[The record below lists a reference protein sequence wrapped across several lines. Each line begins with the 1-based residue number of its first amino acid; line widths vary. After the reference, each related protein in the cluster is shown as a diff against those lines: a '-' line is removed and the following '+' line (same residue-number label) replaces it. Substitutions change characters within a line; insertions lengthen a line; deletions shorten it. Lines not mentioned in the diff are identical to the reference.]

1 MTKAPPLRFDIDA
14 LRELAGDKVF
24 ARGLAYHQG
33 GQVTILA
40 IDPTRVVARV
50 SGSED
55 YRAVLTGSGSN
66 IGGDCSCPAFVDYG
80 FCKHLVAAALT
91 ANESTE
97 ADDGTLERIHRHL
110 LSLGPD
116 VLAAMILDLAERDEG
131 LFRRLEMESA
141 AASDD
146 DGTLFA
152 RYGKA
157 IKDAT
162 RTGGFIHYREA
173 AGWAGEVEEVLER
186 VAALVPAGRGALA
199 LRLVD
204 VALSRIE
211 EAINEID
218 DSDGWCGG
226 LLEQAQA
233 IHLDACRAVHPDPVA
248 LARDLFSREVEG
260 DWDTFHGAAMEYA
273 DVLGEAGLVEFRRLA
288 AEAWA
293 KIPSLPTGRRARDDT
308 SRERRRLAG
317 IMDFFAER
325 DGDVDARILL
335 RTHDLTSPWQYLN
348 LAQFCLSH
356 GREAEALRHAEDGL
370 WLFEDDPPDER
381 LVSFAIDLHLKAGR
395 SDKAE
400 ALLWRAFDKRP
411 SLDLYR
417 KLRDMGGVAARD
429 RALAALRARP
439 GKAPQSRWDFPAD
452 LLIRVL
458 MAEALFDEA
467 WATVHNHGTSG
478 SLQET
483 LARASE
489 ATHPKEA
496 LAVYAARI
504 DQLVSA
510 GGNPNYKEA
519 CALVTRMG
527 TLRGAAEQAAHVLE
541 LKTRFKAK
549 RNFMKLLGK

>member
-1 MTKAPPLRFDIDA
+1 MTRFDIDA

-24 ARGLAYHQG
+24 ARGQAYHQA

-40 IDPTRVVARV
+40 IEKSRVVARV

-55 YRAVLTGSGSN
+55 YRTALTGFGKT
-66 IGGDCSCPAFVDYG
+66 IGGDCSCPAFADFG
-80 FCKHLVAAALT
+80 FCKHLVATALT
-91 ANESTE
+91 ANDSDEV
-97 ADDGTLERIHRHL
+97 DDGTLGRIRRHL
-110 LSLGPD
+110 LSLGTEA
-116 VLAAMILDLAERDEG
+116 LAAMVLDLAERDES
-131 LFRRLEMESA
+131 LFRRLEMEA
-141 AASDD
+141 TAASDD
-146 DGTLFA
+146 DDTLFA

-162 RTGGFIHYREA
+162 RTGSFVPYREA
-173 AGWAGEVEEVLER
+173 AGWASEVEAVLER
-186 VAALVPAGRGALA
+186 VAALVPQGRGALA

-204 VALSRIE
+204 IALSRLE

-226 LLEQAQA
+226 LLDRAQE
-233 IHLDACRAVHPDPVA
+233 IHLAACCAVRPDPVD

-260 DWDTFHGAAMEYA
+260 DWDSFHGAAAEYA
-273 DVLGEAGLVEFRRLA
+273 DVLGDAGLAEFRRLA

-293 KIPSLPTGRRARDDT
+293 KIPPLPAGRRARDDF
-308 SRERRRLAG
+308 SSQRHRLAV

-325 DGDVDARILL
+325 EDDIDARIAL
-335 RTHDLTSPWQYLN
+335 RTHDLTSPRQYLN

-356 GREAEALRHAEDGL
+356 GREADALRHAEDGL

-381 LVSFAIDLHLKAGR
+381 LVGFAVDLHLKAGR
-395 SDKAE
+395 TSEAE
-400 ALLWRAFDKRP
+400 ALLWRAFGKRA

-429 RALAALRARP
+429 RALAALRARL

-458 MAEALFDEA
+458 MVEALFDEA
-467 WATVHNHGTSG
+467 WATVHNHGASG

-504 DQLVSA
+504 DQLVLA
-510 GGNPNYKEA
+510 GGNPNYEEA
-519 CALVTRMG
+519 YALLARMAP
-527 TLRGAAEQAAHVLE
+527 LRVAADQAAHVLA